1 MELVAEK
8 ERKRRIGLYF
18 GSFNPIH
25 MGHLIVASSVLE
37 NSNLDRVR
45 FVVSPQNP
53 HKRTKTLLH
62 EQDRLDMVRSAIYDN
77 PKLEVTDIEF
87 RLPKPSYTIDTLT
100 YLQEKEPEKEFA
112 LIMGGDNLQSFKR
125 WKNWE
130 AILTYFSLLVY
141 PRPGATD
148 HHELMDHEKVCMVEA
163 PLIDISATYI
173 RRLIQADKSI
183 QYLVPPEINDMIKAR
198 KFYLEV

>member
-1 MELVAEK
+1 MADQLQTVK
-8 ERKRRIGLYF
+8 RKIGLYF

-25 MGHLIVASSVLE
+25 VGHLIIANAVLQ
-37 NSNLDRVR
+37 NGQLDRVR

-53 HKRTKTLLH
+53 HKLKKDLLH
-62 EQDRLDMVRSAIYDN
+62 EQDRLDMVRAAIYDN
-77 PKLEVTDIEF
+77 AFLEVTDLEF

-100 YLQEKEPEKEFA
+100 YMQEKEPDKEFW

-130 AILTYFSLLVY
+130 AILEYFHVIVY
-141 PRPGATD
+141 PRPGATYQD
-148 HHELMDHEKVCMVEA
+148 DLSSHPKVNLVEA

-173 RRLIQADKSI
+173 RKSI
-183 QYLVPPEINDMIKAR
+183 AVGKDVRYLVPQPVLDIIKG
-198 KFYLEV
+198 KSFYLD